1 MRGQGEAAQA
11 PTSRQQ
17 NAHITERRVVLY
29 RWHPWHGREV
39 SISGFTV
46 RSGAV
51 ILRCRAEEDSGRS
64 IEVPAWMFDAATCC
78 RTRLTSAP
86 VVTCAALLA
95 VRELLEAVARIS
107 ATPIVQP
114 ERPIPHPGAAHAI
127 QEPRTPKRST
137 SLIPTHDAPGM
148 ARDASAGAYPDSSP
162 PGADVA
168 PACPSMPRSEVA
180 P

>member
-1 MRGQGEAAQA
+1 VGC
-11 PTSRQQ
+11 TNRQQ

-39 SISGFTV
+39 SISSFTA
-46 RSGAV
+46 RAGAV
-51 ILRCRAEEDSGRS
+51 ILRCRVEEDSCRS

-78 RTRLTSAP
+78 RIRLESAP

-95 VRELLEAVARIS
+95 VRELLDAVAPIS

-114 ERPIPHPGAAHAI
+114 EHPIIHPGAAHAI

-137 SLIPTHDAPGM
+137 SVVPTDGAPTM
-148 ARDASAGAYPDSSP
+148 ERDARGGACPDSSP

-168 PACPSMPRSEVA
+168 PACPPRSEVA